1 MERGGEK
8 AEVVLREGRVVD
20 AAFGLAGAE
29 KALWR
34 LLTQHEGQFV
44 FAPGEPPGPD
54 RIERRLD
61 DLILEGLRQ
70 ADELARLLPALPAP
84 DEAVELAV
92 GPEEIP
98 VDLHPVTAE
107 VVANLAA
114 PCRVGELIDRCAAS
128 DLEAARALLA
138 LLDHG
143 YARLAAE
150 LPAAPEPSALLAP
163 HELHALRTRVARGRA
178 SGARTIG
185 KVVVTGGGPL
195 SRQAALAR
203 FAALPGY
210 EVMPEEAE
218 HFGTLGRLALGEGV
232 RVDLVELPGDPR
244 AAAALAP
251 LRRRRGRG
259 AGAAPHRGR
268 RAARRADAG
277 AAGAGGG
284 LRAGR
289 GRAAGAA
296 ARRVGGRG
304 RSAAATRP
312 RRCGRCW
319 RAPGRGPPPTDRG
332 GRRASWPGS
341 RPGGDRSGRCAR
353 RARPSPGCRT

>member
-70 ADELARLLPALPAP
+70 ADELAQLRPALPAP
-84 DEAVELAV
+84 DQAVELAV

-98 VDLHPVTAE
+98 ADLHPVTAE

-128 DLEAARALLA
+128 DLESARALLA

-150 LPAAPEPSALLAP
+150 LPASPEPSALLAP
-163 HELHALRTRVARGRA
+163 HELHALRTRLARGRA

-195 SRQAALAR
+195 SRKAALAR

-210 EVMPEEAE
+210 EVMPGEAE

-232 RVDLVELPGDPR
+232 RVDLVELPSDGEHRPLWRPFGAGAVGALVLLPIEGDGLLDELTRVLQVPVVVCGPAGAELPAPLRDASGGVALGGGDAAEALRALLAGAGAR
-244 AAAALAP
+244 AAAY
-251 LRRRRGRG
+251 
-259 AGAAPHRGR
+259 
-268 RAARRADAG
+268 
-277 AAGAGGG
+277 
-284 LRAGR
+284 
-289 GRAAGAA
+289 
-296 ARRVGGRG
+296 
-304 RSAAATRP
+304 
-312 RRCGRCW
+312 
-319 RAPGRGPPPTDRG
+319 
-332 GRRASWPGS
+332 
-341 RPGGDRSGRCAR
+341 
-353 RARPSPGCRT
+353 